1 VIKIEILSYLSNN
14 IVESLKFQNIEH
26 FLENLEEIRLRSNKN
41 IILKLSNQELIID
54 YKVTI
59 KDLLETLEKVTENSI
74 YTYESQISNGFI
86 TLHGG
91 HRVGIVGNAV
101 LKDDNVINI
110 SYISGMNFRIAR
122 QIKGCGNFLLKDL
135 YSNNEFQNT
144 LIVGI
149 PGSGKTTL
157 LKDLIRQIS
166 NGNQYGKGLNVGFV
180 DERNEIAAMYK
191 GIAQIDLGLRTDVI
205 SNIPK
210 SLGIKMLIR
219 SMAPQVI
226 AVDEIGGKKDAE
238 NIFYA
243 MCSGSK
249 GIFTAHGNSINDI
262 KANPEL
268 RELIDSKVIERIAI
282 LDKNTKEKISNLYI
296 LDKEKKEYKKLL
308 KKQIKLLLKD

>member
-1 VIKIEILSYLSNN
+1 MKGVIEIEILDYLSNN
-14 IVESLKFQNIEH
+14 IIESLKFQNIDKY
-26 FLENLEEIRLRSNKN
+26 LETLEEIRLRSNKN

-74 YTYESQISNGFI
+74 YTYENQISNGFI

-101 LKDDNVINI
+101 VKDENVINI

-122 QIKGCGNFLLKDL
+122 QIKGCANFLLKDL
-135 YSNNEFQNT
+135 YDKGEFRNT

-166 NGNQYGKGLNVGFV
+166 NGNQYGKGLNVGVV

-191 GIAQIDLGLRTDVI
+191 GIEQIDLGIRTDVI

-249 GIFTAHGNSINDI
+249 GIFTAHGSSISDI
-262 KANPEL
+262 KLNPEL
-268 RELIDSKVIERIAI
+268 RDLINSKVIDRIII
-282 LDKNTKEKISNLYI
+282 LDKNIKEKISGLYF
-296 LDKEKKEYKKLL
+296 LDPDKKEYKKCM
-308 KKQIKLLLKD
+308 

>member
-1 VIKIEILSYLSNN
+1 MIKIEILSYLSNN

-122 QIKGCGNFLLKDL
+122 QIKDCSEFILQKL
-135 YSNNEFQNT
+135 YEKKEIKNS
-144 LIVGI
+144 LIVGA
-149 PGSGKTTL
+149 PGTGKTTI
-157 LKDLIRQIS
+157 LKDLIQKIS
-166 NGNQYGKGLNVGFV
+166 
-180 DERNEIAAMYK
+180 D
-191 GIAQIDLGLRTDVI
+191 
-205 SNIPK
+205 
-210 SLGIKMLIR
+210 
-219 SMAPQVI
+219 
-226 AVDEIGGKKDAE
+226 
-238 NIFYA
+238 
-243 MCSGSK
+243 
-249 GIFTAHGNSINDI
+249 GNSYG
-262 KANPEL
+262 
-268 RELIDSKVIERIAI
+268 ERR
-282 LDKNTKEKISNLYI
+282 NSWSSRR
-296 LDKEKKEYKKLL
+296 KK
-308 KKQIKLLLKD
+308 